1 MKWVSNSIDYIS
13 LAGVTKGAT
22 TQKSKP
28 MRAIHGLMSLPSSL
42 KIGSSSKTSS
52 KAIKFYNRDEPY
64 YEFTNF
70 YRAPVDIDGQHWPST
85 EHYFQAQKFVGT
97 PYSEVIRG
105 LSSAREAFQLSRD
118 PAVSRWRRS
127 DWDSVKDDVMLK
139 ALRCKF
145 AQHPNLMKK
154 LWETGD
160 RELIEHTTND
170 SYWADGGGG
179 GKGLN
184 KLGKLLMKVRD
195 EIVKVHGP
203 YKAKKES
210 NSSGSSLLSG
220 RRTLRRSSSFSNLSD
235 YSSRKAHS
243 TTTPS
248 SYQNSDSLASQPQV
262 TSSGKIPQLRRSSS
276 FATVTLA
283 SQPLATSSH
292 KNSAYPS
299 SKTTHQNP
307 SPMYQY
313 KYPSHFSSHESVSLR
328 NSTQVQKSPKPSVST
343 TKSSSA
349 TKSTGSTSLSR
360 SLYKRLEPTINPL
373 THKPW
378 RY

>member
-13 LAGVTKGAT
+13 LTGVTKGAT
-22 TQKSKP
+22 SEKSKP

-42 KIGSSSKTSS
+42 KIGSSSKSSS

-70 YRAPVDIDGQHWPST
+70 YRAPVDIDGQCWPST

-105 LSSAREAFQLSRD
+105 LSSAREAFQMSRD
-118 PAVSRWRRS
+118 PTVSRWRRS

-210 NSSGSSLLSG
+210 SSSGSSLLSG
-220 RRTLRRSSSFSNLSD
+220 RRTLRRSSSLSNLSD
-235 YSSRKAHS
+235 HSFKDIKHTTPDILMSDTSASSRSRTTRLCS
-243 TTTPS
+243 TP
-248 SYQNSDSLASQPQV
+248 QP
-262 TSSGKIPQLRRSSS
+262 LRRQSLSSS
-276 FATVTLA
+276 PVAPTLLSVRKGSTVCKNPKVSGGTTGAHLY
-283 SQPLATSSH
+283 SH
-292 KNSAYPS
+292 RQTKQSDRHTKPPKP
-299 SKTTHQNP
+299 KTTAHYVSNYNYGSSRQTSDQSQLDP
-307 SPMYQY
+307 ITWLPLPHYRY
-313 KYPSHFSSHESVSLR
+313 KL
-328 NSTQVQKSPKPSVST
+328 
-343 TKSSSA
+343 
-349 TKSTGSTSLSR
+349 
-360 SLYKRLEPTINPL
+360 
-373 THKPW
+373 
-378 RY
+378 